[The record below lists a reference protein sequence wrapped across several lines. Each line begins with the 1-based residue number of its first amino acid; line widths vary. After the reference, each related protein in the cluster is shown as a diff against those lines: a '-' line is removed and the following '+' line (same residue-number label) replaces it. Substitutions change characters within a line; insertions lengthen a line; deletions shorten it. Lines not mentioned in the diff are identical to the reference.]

1 MKYILPVFLMLISG
15 CAHHQLSCH
24 ETCALRSMKC
34 TGSEVYGTHEYSYT
48 PNTKRWM
55 AKDSEVYQCEPAT
68 TEEMVTVKKWYDKA
82 KVRSEQKG
90 ATWPGFPHP
99 SQP

>member
-1 MKYILPVFLMLISG
+1 MKRLLLIFTLLTG

-34 TGSEVYGTHEYSYT
+34 TGSEIYGTHDYSYT
-48 PNTKRWM
+48 KNLNRWL
-55 AKDSEVYQCEPAT
+55 AKDSEVYTCEPAT
-68 TEEMVTVKKWYDKA
+68 ADEMVSVKKWYEKA
-82 KVRSEQKG
+82 KNRSEQQG